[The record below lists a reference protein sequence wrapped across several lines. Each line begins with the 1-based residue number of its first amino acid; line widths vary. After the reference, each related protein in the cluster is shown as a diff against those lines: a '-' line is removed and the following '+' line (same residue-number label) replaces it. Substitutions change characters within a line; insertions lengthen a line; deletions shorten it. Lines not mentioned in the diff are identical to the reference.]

1 MLRKA
6 RSNAFPLSFSRLI
19 VDMVDI
25 LDMLLS
31 PVFMFIPGMR
41 VFAAGLLMFI
51 PLLCADTL
59 LISTDAVNVKVVKS
73 LFMWVTSSH
82 KVVISCKGPV
92 KQAFLKA
99 VVSFISG
106 PSVEAAE
113 YLPAL
118 VCLLWSACSGKTL
131 NKVARSSSFG
141 RLWNPTAWLRSTG
154 IGSPATCRCAN
165 SPAKLNGQSS
175 GRIQLLLSYQ
185 YAVANGAAAEG
196 ERKPPSRIALR
207 LGSEHLYLIPC
218 SK

>member
-6 RSNAFPLSFSRLI
+6 RSNAFPLSFSSSGAALPI
-19 VDMVDI
+19 I
-25 LDMLLS
+25 LDMSAL
-31 PVFMFIPGMR
+31 PVFMFIPGML

-106 PSVEAAE
+106 QSVEAAE

-118 VCLLWSACSGKTL
+118 VCLLWKNAEQGGPFQQLWETLEPYGLAQVCGNWVSGDLSLRQLTCQTQ
-131 NKVARSSSFG
+131 RSEFRAYSVIAVVSV
-141 RLWNPTAWLRSTG
+141 
-154 IGSPATCRCAN
+154 CRR
-165 SPAKLNGQSS
+165 QWS
-175 GRIQLLLSYQ
+175 GRRGRGKL
-185 YAVANGAAAEG
+185 
-196 ERKPPSRIALR
+196 PSRIALR
-207 LGSEHLYLIPC
+207 LGSEHLYLIPY